1 MELQSAVEEIKKL
14 QKKMHAYDHA
24 LAMLYF
30 DSVTA
35 APPDTAEG
43 RGQTMGSLSEDRY
56 KIFANEEVGGL
67 LAFLLEHKD
76 ETDQQTRREIEELK
90 RGYDML
96 SKIPVAEYVEYT
108 VLLNAA
114 ENIWHKAK
122 DASDFAM
129 FAPYLEKI
137 VDFNRRFAGYYNPQM
152 KPYDALLDQYER
164 NLSMETLDK
173 FFTALRQTLTPLVK
187 RIAASPKIDTTMLHL
202 PCAVEK
208 QRQFSAYLMALM
220 GMDKRYSAIGETEHP
235 FTINFN
241 KYDVRIT
248 THYYENQFVSSMF
261 SVIHE
266 GGHALYEL
274 DMADELMYSCL
285 GEGVSMGVHE
295 SQSRFYENIIGRSE
309 AFIHFLLPKLV
320 ELFPVN
326 FAEADPYQFYRA
338 VNRVEPSL
346 IRTDADELT
355 YPFHIMIRYELEK
368 ALIGGD
374 LSVADLPREWNRL
387 YQEYLGVE
395 VPDDKRGV
403 LQDSHWSGGNIGYFP
418 SYALGSAYGA
428 QMLAAM
434 EKEIDVWSNVA
445 RGNLQPITAWLKEKV
460 HRHGKMRLPA
470 ETVEYACGGPFDPRY
485 YVDYLEEKYSKIY
498 SLK

>member
-1 MELQSAVEEIKKL
+1 MTLQTEVEKIKNL
-14 QKKMHAYDHA
+14 QKRMHAYDHA

-43 RGQTMGSLSEDRY
+43 RGQTMGMLSEDRY
-56 KIFANEEVGGL
+56 NLFANEDVGKS
-67 LAFLLEHKD
+67 LAFLLAHKD
-76 ETDQQTRREIEELK
+76 ETDLQTKREIEELK
-90 RGYDML
+90 RDYDML

-108 VLLNAA
+108 MLINEA

-122 DASDFAM
+122 DASDFSM
-129 FAPYLEKI
+129 FQPYLEKI
-137 VDFNRRFAGYYNPQM
+137 VAFNRRFAGYYNPDK

-164 NLSMETLDK
+164 DLNMETLDT
-173 FFTALRQTLTPLVK
+173 FFAALREELIPLVRK
-187 RIAASPKIDTTMLHL
+187 IASSPKIDTAILHL
-202 PCAVEK
+202 PCAIEK
-208 QRQFSAYLMALM
+208 QRQFSAYLMDLL
-220 GMDKRYSAIGETEHP
+220 GMDKRYSAISETEHP

-248 THYYENQFVSSMF
+248 THYYENQFISSMF

-274 DMADELMYSCL
+274 NMADELMYSCL

-309 AFIHFLLPKLV
+309 PFVRFLQNKLTS
-320 ELFPVN
+320 LFPEN
-326 FAEADPYQFYRA
+326 FSGVDPHQFYRA

-368 ALIGGD
+368 GLIEGS
-374 LSVADLPREWNRL
+374 LNVADLPHEWNRL
-387 YQEYLGVE
+387 YKDYLGIE
-395 VPDDKRGV
+395 VPDDKQGV

-434 EKEIDVWSNVA
+434 EKDINVWDTVA
-445 RGNLQPITAWLKEKV
+445 QGDLKPITTWLKEKV
-460 HRHGKMRLPA
+460 HKHGKMRLPA
-470 ETVEYACGGPFDPRY
+470 ETVTYACGAPFDPKY
-485 YVDYLEEKYSKIY
+485 YVDYLKDKYSKIY
-498 SLK
+498 DF